1 MEAEKLRHLLDLWA
15 HNIGTRVPDDKCQ
28 LGFCKYLEV
37 ASFSCHPNHLNLS
50 SVHLPVFLVTVL
62 SFFVDKL
69 SPCLSK
75 HLLGKLLSQALDL
88 KLCENLSLFL

>member
-1 MEAEKLRHLLDLWA
+1 MAKKLQHLSDLWA
-15 HNIGTRVPDDKCQ
+15 HIIDTSGPDDKCR
-28 LGFCKYLEV
+28 LRFCSYIEV